1 MKYDHI
7 IWDWN
12 GTLVNDAFLCVQ
24 IVNQILSERDLSTV
38 DIRFY
43 RENFCFPVNQYYR
56 LLGLPYNGKA
66 YQKVS
71 QSFIEEYRLSQH
83 VCNLHDSVPR
93 ILQTFQKQN
102 LNQSILSAGNQHDV
116 SNFLKHHKIFDYFN
130 VISGVNH
137 IYANGKKE
145 ISLNHLKKIKTNPD
159 KVLFVGDTLH
169 DSEIAEIMNV
179 DCVLFSKGH
188 NSSEK
193 LKEANRKVIG
203 NLEEI
208 LRLID

>member
-71 QSFIEEYRLSQH
+71 QSFIEKYRLSQH
-83 VCNLHDSVPR
+83 ICNLHDNVPR

-145 ISLNHLKKIKTNPD
+145 ISLNHLKK
-159 KVLFVGDTLH
+159 L
-169 DSEIAEIMNV
+169 
-179 DCVLFSKGH
+179 
-188 NSSEK
+188 K
-193 LKEANRKVIG
+193 LILIRYYLLVIHYT
-203 NLEEI
+203 I
-208 LRLID
+208 LKLQK

>member
-1 MKYDHI
+1 M
-7 IWDWN
+7 
-12 GTLVNDAFLCVQ
+12 
-24 IVNQILSERDLSTV
+24 
-38 DIRFY
+38 
-43 RENFCFPVNQYYR
+43 
-56 LLGLPYNGKA
+56 
-66 YQKVS
+66 
-71 QSFIEEYRLSQH
+71 
-83 VCNLHDSVPR
+83 
-93 ILQTFQKQN
+93 
-102 LNQSILSAGNQHDV
+102 
-116 SNFLKHHKIFDYFN
+116 
-130 VISGVNH
+130 ISGVNH